1 MFFRVSLL
9 LASASL
15 ALIFGAIAR
24 FALTESDQ
32 RLAAH
37 LEQNAGTLQTAFE
50 VSAAEVEQRMLALAT
65 LVVADPEVK
74 FLLKRGQDA
83 IAAGKSGEATAIR
96 MQLRVRLASQW
107 DYMQREF
114 GLRHLQFVL
123 TPGIVAFL
131 RLHAPERFGDSL
143 RDVRPMVAR
152 VHADMAPRS
161 GFEIEHG
168 HAGIGGAVPVVSLDE
183 YGASDELGSLEA
195 AVTLEQPMKR
205 LSAQLGAHFAVLLDR
220 RSLAGTLPSMSP
232 VAAQDGMCCHLDAAT
247 GPEAA
252 AWLAAGALPPFGDAP
267 VSALLAWKGRSF
279 QTVRFPLRDYLGTQH
294 PERPPVGSIL
304 AWRDVSPLVAD
315 QHRERDG
322 IVTAA
327 LLGYA
332 AAQALLLLLVGVS
345 RWQWRKQLDAKALA
359 LHASE
364 ARFKRMFERHRAVML
379 LIAPDSGEIVDANQ
393 AASAFYGYTFPQL
406 RGMTVHDINV
416 PSASSC
422 GFPQNDTDET
432 PPNGE
437 HFILPQRLADGRL
450 RTVEVH
456 SSPIESHGRILL
468 FAIVRDVTEE
478 CAARAEIERLS
489 RRNELLLMTAGEGIF
504 GVDADGRTT
513 FINPSALTMLGRRA
527 REVVGHDQHRLFH
540 YVRPDGRPYPHH
552 ECPVFRTLT
561 DGHRR
566 TTDEWFIR
574 ADGSGF
580 PVAMTVSPVD
590 EDGRRVGAVVVFRDI
605 TEDRAVRADLLTT
618 QARLYAV
625 IANLSGGVMVEDDSG
640 RIVLINETFCENFR
654 LGPRPEALLGTE
666 RARLAAAMAAELAH
680 PDRFN
685 VRMAELLSRGKASA
699 GEEIAMA
706 GGRTLECDY
715 APVEA
720 AGRTLGHL
728 WFFRDITER
737 KEKELEMFRLATT
750 DALTGV
756 HNRRYFLEQLA
767 QALSRMHR
775 FREPA
780 TLLMTDLD
788 YFKQVNDLHG
798 HAAGDAVLRH
808 FAAIARATLRKIDF
822 IGRLGGEEFA
832 LFLPGSDAAGALET
846 AERLRSH
853 LADNPA
859 MTPVG
864 PIQVT
869 VSIGV
874 AQVTDYDLTPDPL
887 LSRADHALYAAKAAG
902 RNRVEL
908 FRLPPLPSAHT

>member
-1 MFFRVSLL
+1 MFFRLNIL
-9 LASASL
+9 LASTLL
-15 ALIFGAIAR
+15 AFIFAAIAR
-24 FALTESDQ
+24 FALSESDE

-50 VSAAEVEQRMLALAT
+50 VSTAEVEQRMLALAT

-74 FLLKRGQDA
+74 FLLKRGQEA
-83 IAAGKSGEATAIR
+83 IAAGNTGQAAAIR

-123 TPGIVAFL
+123 APGIVAFL

-143 RDVRPMVAR
+143 QDVRPMVAQ
-152 VHADMAPRS
+152 VHADMKAHS
-161 GFEIEHG
+161 GFEIEDG

-183 YGASDELGSLEA
+183 YGARYELGSLEA
-195 AVTLEQPMKR
+195 AVTLDQPMKR

-220 RSLAGTLPSMSP
+220 RSLPDTSP
-232 VAAQDGMCCHLDAAT
+232 NAPRAAARDGGCCYLHTAT

-252 AWLAAGALPPFGDAP
+252 AWLAAGALPPYGDAP
-267 VSALLAWKGRSF
+267 ASGLLDWRGRSF
-279 QTVRFPLRDYLGTQH
+279 QTMRFPLRDFLGTQRA
-294 PERPPVGSIL
+294 ERRPVGSIL
-304 AWRDVSPLVAD
+304 AWRDVSPLVAS
-315 QHRERDG
+315 QRRERDG

-327 LLGYA
+327 LLGYT

-345 RWQWRKQLDAKALA
+345 RWQWRKQLDAKAQA

-364 ARFKRMFERHRAVML
+364 ARFKHMFERHRAVML

-393 AASAFYGYTFPQL
+393 AASAFYGYTFRQL

-416 PSASSC
+416 PSASGC
-422 GFPQNDTDET
+422 GFPQNNADDAL
-432 PPNGE
+432 PNGE

-456 SSPIESHGRILL
+456 SSPIESHGRTLL

-478 CAARAEIERLS
+478 FAARAEIERLS

-504 GVDADGRTT
+504 GVDADGRAT

-540 YVRPDGRPYPHH
+540 YARPDGSHYPHD
-552 ECPVFRTLT
+552 ECPVFRTLA
-561 DGHRR
+561 DGRRR
-566 TTDEWFIR
+566 TTDEWFMR

-590 EDGRRVGAVVVFRDI
+590 EDGRRVGAVVVFRDV

-625 IANLSGGVMVEDDSG
+625 IANLSGGVMVEDDGG
-640 RIVLINETFCENFR
+640 RIVLINETFCRNFR
-654 LGPRPEALLGTE
+654 LGARADALLGTE
-666 RARLAAAMAAELAH
+666 RARVAAAMAGELTH
-680 PDRFN
+680 PDRLDA
-685 VRMAELLSRGKASA
+685 RMAELLSRGKASA
-699 GEEIAMA
+699 GEEIAMTD
-706 GGRTLECDY
+706 GRTLECDY

-720 AGRTLGHL
+720 AGRALGHL

-846 AERLRSH
+846 AERLRAN
-853 LADNPA
+853 LADSPA
-859 MTPVG
+859 LTPAG
-864 PIQVT
+864 PILVT

-874 AQVTDYDLTPDPL
+874 TQVSEYDVTPDPL
-887 LSRADHALYAAKAAG
+887 LSRADRALYAAKAAG

-908 FRLPPLPSAHT
+908 FTLPPLPSAHT